1 MSTNFL
7 EIENISKTFGP
18 TRAVV
23 NVSFGLNPGEV
34 LALIGENGAGKST
47 VVKMLTGIYKPDSG
61 SIRVDGKTLSLSS
74 PQDAARAGITAI
86 HQETVMFDELSVAE
100 NLFAGNHPTTQIFF
114 AGGLVNWKQLLENAR
129 KVLERIEAKIDPET
143 TLNELSVAQKHLV
156 QIARALSQDSS
167 VVIMDEPTASLSR
180 AEIEELYRVVRQLKS
195 EGKAILLITHKFD
208 EVFALADRYVV
219 LRDGE
224 KVGEGGIKDTS
235 SDDLIRLMAG
245 REVGSLFPK
254 TFAERGEIM
263 LEAKNFSHPTEFHDI
278 SFQVQAGEILGFYG
292 LVGAGRSEVMQ
303 AIFGLNAQA
312 KGTLEIAGKTVN
324 VRSPGDAVKHGLVYV
339 PEDRQIAG
347 AILPMS
353 ILHNITLATL
363 SRFGFFLNRDREE
376 SSAMP
381 IAQRLDLRAKHL
393 EQNVSDLSG
402 GNQQKVV
409 LSKWLATNP
418 RVMILDEPTKGIDVG
433 AKAAVHSFMAE
444 LVTQG
449 LAVVLVSSE
458 LPEVMHMADRII
470 IMREG
475 RMVAEC
481 DAKTATA
488 EEIVA
493 HAAGVERAPED
504 HGVAA

>member
-1 MSTNFL
+1 MPNDFL
-7 EIENISKTFGP
+7 NVINIRKSFGP
-18 TRAVV
+18 TRAVHD
-23 NVSFGLNPGEV
+23 VSFGLNTGEV

-47 VVKMLTGIYKPDSG
+47 VVKMLTGIYKPDAG
-61 SIRVDGKTLSLSS
+61 SISLEGKPLSFNT
-74 PQDAARAGITAI
+74 PQDAWKAGITAI

-100 NLFAGNHPTTQIFF
+100 NLFVGHHPVKNRF
-114 AGGLVNWKQLLENAR
+114 GLVDWKRLLEDAKR
-129 KVLERIEAKIDPET
+129 VLDRIDAKIDPQT
-143 TLNELSVAQKHLV
+143 PLKELSVAQKHLV
-156 QIARALSQDSS
+156 QIARALSQEAR

-180 AEIEELYRVVRQLKS
+180 AEIDDLYRVVRQLRA

-224 KVGEGGIKDTS
+224 KVGEGRIEDTT

-245 REVGSLFPK
+245 RDVGSLFPK
-254 TFAERGEIM
+254 ASAFRGEVV
-263 LEAKNFSHPTEFHDI
+263 LEATDWTHPTEFDGI
-278 SFQVQAGEILGFYG
+278 SFSVRQGEILGFYG

-303 AIFGLNAQA
+303 AIFGLNPQA
-312 KGTLEIAGKTVN
+312 RGTVSIGGVTLN
-324 VRSPGDAVKHGLVYV
+324 VRSPADAVAHGLVYV

-353 ILHNITLATL
+353 ILHNITLPMI
-363 SRFGFFLNRDREE
+363 SRLGFLLDRKKEE
-376 SSAMP
+376 AVAMP
-381 IAQRLDLRAKHL
+381 LAQRLSLRAAHL
-393 EQNVSDLSG
+393 DQNVSELSG

-418 RVMILDEPTKGIDVG
+418 VAIILDEPTKGIDVG

-444 LVTQG
+444 LVSQG

-458 LPEVMHMADRII
+458 LPEVMHMSDRII
-470 IMREG
+470 VMREG
-475 RMVAEC
+475 RMVAEF
-481 DAKTATA
+481 DARTVTA

-493 HAAGVERAPED
+493 KAAGVSQT
-504 HGVAA
+504 GVAA